1 MLKDGEKRELAIG
14 EAKVLL
20 VRVEDHYYA
29 TQAACPHLR
38 ARLVR
43 GKLQDDILTCA
54 AHGSQFNV
62 TTGEAVGWVEGL
74 PGFFRGVAQAISK
87 PQNLQTYPT
96 KIQEGQ
102 IWIQI

>member
-1 MLKDGEKRELAIG
+1 
-14 EAKVLL
+14 
-20 VRVEDHYYA
+20 
-29 TQAACPHLR
+29 
-38 ARLVR
+38 
-43 GKLQDDILTCA
+43 
-54 AHGSQFNV
+54 
-62 TTGEAVGWVEGL
+62 L